1 LNDPI
6 AGVRTAAVEA
16 AFSSGGSRAVPAL
29 VGALRDTHWEVRLG
43 SATALGT
50 LRDHSVVDNLCELIQ
65 DPDRDVRE
73 RAIKSLE
80 KINDRRAIPTLVTA
94 LLDMES
100 VVRHAATAALERIDL
115 RWHEDKT
122 ALEFLPQIQ
131 RGLQHPD
138 YWVRYCAGQL
148 LEKLGVD
155 VKSLVKDAPKV
166 APAVA
171 KETPVH
177 PAFPILADLLFDR
190 DRGFR
195 LGAAEALGRLREK
208 KAKSLLAECSNDSD
222 DLVRQ
227 AVKTALAAL
236 N

>member
-1 LNDPI
+1 MREKAI
-6 AGVRTAAVEA
+6 
-16 AFSSGGSRAVPAL
+16 SS
-29 VGALRDTHWEVRLG
+29 LG
-43 SATALGT
+43 
-50 LRDHSVVDNLCELIQ
+50 
-65 DPDRDVRE
+65 
-73 RAIKSLE
+73 
-80 KINDRRAIPTLVTA
+80 KIDDRRAIPALVTA
-94 LLDMES
+94 LLDVES
-100 VVRHAATAALERIDL
+100 VVRNAATAALEKIDL

-122 ALEFLPQIQ
+122 ALEVLPQIQ

-155 VKSLVKDAPKV
+155 VKSLVKDALKV
-166 APAVA
+166 APAA
-171 KETPVH
+171 AEETPVH

-208 KAKSLLAECSNDSD
+208 KAKSLLAECLNDPD

-227 AVKTALAAL
+227 AVETALGAL